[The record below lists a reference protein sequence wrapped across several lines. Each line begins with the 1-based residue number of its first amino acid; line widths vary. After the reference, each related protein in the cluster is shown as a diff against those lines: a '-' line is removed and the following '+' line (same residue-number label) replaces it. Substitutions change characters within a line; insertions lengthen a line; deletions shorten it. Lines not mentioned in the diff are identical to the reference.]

1 MIILNELKVKLST
14 ENNEIKREIKEI
26 FGEK

>member
-1 MIILNELKVKLST
+1 MLILNELKVKLST
-14 ENNEIKREIKEI
+14 ENNEIKREIKEM